1 MMEFLRKVF
10 VERAAQK
17 LFAIVAAFAIWTYV
31 NSSITVQRVFPKMPV
46 RVVNLPQ
53 DKTIRGLM
61 PNGLLDKRLTI
72 QLTGKK
78 ELLDELKKEDFEIVL
93 DASEKGDEW
102 IVKLDRRNLVSTNP
116 DIDFLHNVTRVDHAE
131 FIVKLSK
138 LVTDKINLYFRTPKG
153 ESPEGYQF
161 IDVFPQRVT
170 HTISGPEEE
179 IRKLQEQ
186 GLDVTF
192 DLSLITKEELD
203 EIQGGEMEG
212 ADEVSFLVPDS
223 WKKVSIPFL
232 GGLQQEIN
240 SPEAKQIRI
249 DFLRKELLP
258 LDRDI
263 PVWVYYPLETI
274 EKLNPISCP
283 LKPSQW
289 VIDRNDLTVIHRP
302 LLAANVS
309 RVFLDVVRDRIE
321 LVITADSENKD
332 GKLRWEVDFIDPK
345 QLEEKYVKALLY
357 SAKVNE
363 KSANM
368 PLAAAHSTSYKTH
381 LQLRERFLRSRFREY
396 MQKFQLYD
404 QDGAPLNLEV
414 RQGKDGIVISD
425 G

>member
-1 MMEFLRKVF
+1 TVMMEFLRKVF

-232 GGLQQEIN
+232 
-240 SPEAKQIRI
+240 
-249 DFLRKELLP
+249 
-258 LDRDI
+258 
-263 PVWVYYPLETI
+263 
-274 EKLNPISCP
+274 
-283 LKPSQW
+283 
-289 VIDRNDLTVIHRP
+289 
-302 LLAANVS
+302 
-309 RVFLDVVRDRIE
+309 
-321 LVITADSENKD
+321 
-332 GKLRWEVDFIDPK
+332 
-345 QLEEKYVKALLY
+345 
-357 SAKVNE
+357 
-363 KSANM
+363 
-368 PLAAAHSTSYKTH
+368 
-381 LQLRERFLRSRFREY
+381 
-396 MQKFQLYD
+396 
-404 QDGAPLNLEV
+404 
-414 RQGKDGIVISD
+414 
-425 G
+425 